1 VALDSSILPP
11 DTALLGLAGL
21 FRIAVLVERRLK
33 VTLMHLIAQDFVPDL
48 WDLEEGLIITIPRAR
63 PGASRHEN
71 LLTLDCLSL

>member
-1 VALDSSILPP
+1 M
-11 DTALLGLAGL
+11 
-21 FRIAVLVERRLK
+21 VERRLK